1 MEEPM
6 SNTILESLP
15 RLVLTDETLGLSRM
29 LLEGQHVLVRY
40 PQAARALIAAFVAEG
55 RAFAETPEGRSLKVK
70 LAASELVH
78 RGRFIWDA
86 YCLDAVLESDAGRM
100 PSAWLDVILASVANP
115 DLETI
120 LSNLVVEEVKNGTFG
135 LI

>member
-1 MEEPM
+1 M
-6 SNTILESLP
+6 SDVQADRLP
-15 RLVLTDETLGLSRM
+15 RLVLTDENETISRL

-55 RAFAETPEGRSLKVK
+55 RAFAATPEGRVWMEK

-86 YCLDAVLESDAGRM
+86 YCLDAVLDSDAGRM
-100 PSAWLDVILASVANP
+100 PSAWLDVILASVTNP

-120 LSNLVVEEVKNGTFG
+120 LSNLVVEEVKHGTFG
-135 LI
+135 LT